1 VKTRL
6 IIPIL
11 IGAAA
16 LPTAGCAA
24 RQNSAEGAGD
34 ATPKAVR
41 MAVVELSKNPEPARY
56 SVIIAPN
63 AQVDLAF
70 RVSGYVVDLYQTKG
84 ADGRIRPLEAGAQV
98 AAGTALARIRASEFQ
113 ATVDKAR
120 GIRNE
125 ADAGIRVAEAQIA
138 EAQAGLAQAE
148 LDFARVSKLWEQESI
163 TKPVYDGSKAR
174 LDIAR
179 AKADAA
185 KAASVGA
192 RERTDSASG
201 QVREAEIALGDTV
214 LRAPFGGV
222 LLERRVE
229 LGALVAAGTPAFT
242 LADLRLVKGRFNV
255 PDSALRSFRQGQS
268 LDLTVDAFP
277 GETFH
282 GRVLSLA
289 AAADPRVRSFEI
301 EVAIANPGLK
311 LRSGMI
317 AAVQAAE
324 AEGSHPLPQIPVDAL
339 VRDPT
344 GDRYLVY
351 TTEQKAGRTFA
362 KAIPIRPGPL
372 SGSQVLILDGLTPG
386 QRIVVSGANLLRP
399 GEAVREVD

>member
-1 VKTRL
+1 MKTRL

-56 SVIIAPN
+56 SAIIAPN

-70 RVSGYVVDLYQTKG
+70 RVSGYVVQLTQTKG
-84 ADGRIRPLEAGAQV
+84 ADGRIRPLEAGAPV
-98 AAGTALARIRASEFQ
+98 AAGATLARIRASEFQ
-113 ATVDKAR
+113 AIVDKAR
-120 GIRNE
+120 GVSKE
-125 ADAGIRVAEAQIA
+125 AEAGIRAAEAQIA

-148 LDFARVSKLWEQESI
+148 LDFERVSKLWEQESI

-179 AKADAA
+179 SKVDAA

-192 RERTDSASG
+192 RERMGSASA

-242 LADLRLVKGRFNV
+242 LADLRLVKG
-255 PDSALRSFRQGQS
+255 PRSKWRLQIRVSSCGQG
-268 LDLTVDAFP
+268 
-277 GETFH
+277 
-282 GRVLSLA
+282 
-289 AAADPRVRSFEI
+289 
-301 EVAIANPGLK
+301 
-311 LRSGMI
+311 
-317 AAVQAAE
+317 
-324 AEGSHPLPQIPVDAL
+324 
-339 VRDPT
+339 
-344 GDRYLVY
+344 
-351 TTEQKAGRTFA
+351 
-362 KAIPIRPGPL
+362 
-372 SGSQVLILDGLTPG
+372 
-386 QRIVVSGANLLRP
+386 
-399 GEAVREVD
+399 

>member
-1 VKTRL
+1 VKTSL
-6 IIPIL
+6 IAPVL

-16 LPTAGCAA
+16 LLAAGCATHQSA
-24 RQNSAEGAGD
+24 AEDDGNS
-34 ATPKAVR
+34 TPKAVR
-41 MAVVELSKNPEPARY
+41 MAVVELSKNPDPARY
-56 SVIIAPN
+56 SAIIAPN

-70 RVSGYVVDLYQTKG
+70 RVSGYVVQLSQTKG
-84 ADGRIRPLEAGAQV
+84 GDGRIRPLEAGATV
-98 AAGTALARIRASEFQ
+98 TAGATLARIRASEFQ
-113 ATVDKAR
+113 AIVDKAR
-120 GIRNE
+120 GVSKE
-125 ADAGIRVAEAQIA
+125 AEAGIRAAEAQIA

-148 LDFARVSKLWEQESI
+148 LDFERVSKLWEQESI

-179 AKADAA
+179 SKVDAA
-185 KAASVGA
+185 KAASIGV
-192 RERTDSASG
+192 RERMGSASA
-201 QVREAEIALGDTV
+201 QVRESEIALGDTV

-229 LGALVAAGTPAFT
+229 LGALVAAGTPAFI
-242 LADLRLVKGRFNV
+242 LADMRLVKGRFNV
-255 PDSALRSFRQGQS
+255 PDSALHNFRQGQS

-324 AEGSHPLPQIPVDAL
+324 AEGGHLLPQIPVDAL

-362 KAIPIRPGPL
+362 RAIPIRPGPL
-372 SGSQVLILDGLTPG
+372 SGAQILILDGLTPG
-386 QRIVVSGANLLRP
+386 QRIVVSGANLLRS
-399 GEAVREVD
+399 GEAVREVE

>member
-1 VKTRL
+1 MKTYL
-6 IIPIL
+6 IAPLL

-16 LPTAGCAA
+16 LLNASCAT
-24 RQNSAEGAGD
+24 RQNSAEGDGNTA
-34 ATPKAVR
+34 PKTVR
-41 MAVVELSKNPEPARY
+41 MAAVELSKSPAPARY

-70 RVSGYVVDLYQTKG
+70 RVSGYVVQLSQTKG
-84 ADGRIRPLEAGAQV
+84 ADGRIRPLEAGAPV
-98 AAGTALARIRASEFQ
+98 AAGTTLARIRASEFQ
-113 ATVDKAR
+113 AIVDKGR
-120 GIRNE
+120 GVRNE
-125 ADAGIRVAEAQIA
+125 ADAGIRAAEAQIA
-138 EAQAGLAQAE
+138 EAQAGLTQAE
-148 LDFARVSKLWEQESI
+148 LDFDRISKLWEQESI
-163 TKPVYDGSKAR
+163 TRPVYDGSKAR

-179 AKADAA
+179 AKVEAA

-192 RERTDSASG
+192 RQRVDSASA
-201 QVREAEIALGDTV
+201 QVREAQIALGDTV
-214 LRAPFGGV
+214 LRAPFAGV

-229 LGALVAAGTPAFT
+229 LGTFVVAGTPAFT

-255 PDSALRSFRQGQS
+255 PDSALHSFREGQS
-268 LDLTVDAFP
+268 LNLTVDAFP

-289 AAADPRVRSFEI
+289 AAADPRVRSFAI
-301 EVAIANPGLK
+301 EVSIVNPGLK

-324 AEGSHPLPQIPVDAL
+324 TEGADLPLQIPVDAL
-339 VRDPT
+339 VHDPI

-351 TTEQKAGRTFA
+351 TTEQKAGRTIA
-362 KAIPIRPGPL
+362 KAIPIRPGQL
-372 SGSQVLILDGLTPG
+372 SGSQILILDGLTPG

-399 GEAVREVD
+399 GEAVREVN

>member
-1 VKTRL
+1 MV
-6 IIPIL
+6 
-11 IGAAA
+11 AAA
-16 LPTAGCAA
+16 LLTAGCAA
-24 RQNSAEGAGD
+24 RRDSTEGAGD

-41 MAVVELSKNPEPARY
+41 MAVVEMSKNSEPVRY
-56 SVIIAPN
+56 SAIIAPN

-70 RVSGYVVDLYQTKG
+70 RVSGYVVQLYETKG
-84 ADGRIRPLEAGAQV
+84 ADGRIRPLEAGSLI
-98 AAGTALARIRASEFQ
+98 AAGTTLARIRTSEFQ

-120 GIRNE
+120 GVRNE
-125 ADAGIRVAEAQIA
+125 ADAGIRAAEAQIA

-179 AKADAA
+179 SKVDAA

-192 RERTDSASG
+192 RERVDSASA
-201 QVREAEIALGDTV
+201 QFREAEIALGDTV

-229 LGALVAAGTPAFT
+229 LGALVAAGTPAFI

-255 PDSALRSFRQGQS
+255 PDSALRSFHQGQS
-268 LDLTVDAFP
+268 LGLTVDAFP
-277 GETFH
+277 DETFH

-301 EVAIANPGLK
+301 EVSIANPGLK

-324 AEGSHPLPQIPVDAL
+324 TEGGHPLPQIPVDAL

-351 TTEQKAGRTFA
+351 TTEQKAGRTIA

-399 GEAVREVD
+399 GEAVREVE

>member
-6 IIPIL
+6 IATLL

-16 LPTAGCAA
+16 LLTAGCAIH
-24 RQNSAEGAGD
+24 RNFAEGDGNA
-34 ATPKAVR
+34 APKAVR
-41 MAVVELSKNPEPARY
+41 MAVAELSKNPEPTRY
-56 SVIIAPN
+56 SAIIAPN

-70 RVSGYVVDLYQTKG
+70 RVSGYVVQLYQAKG
-84 ADGRIRPLEAGAQV
+84 ADGRIRPLEVGAPV
-98 AAGTALARIRASEFQ
+98 AAGTVLARVRPSEFQ
-113 ATVDKAR
+113 AIVDKAR
-120 GIRNE
+120 GVRSE
-125 ADAGIRVAEAQIA
+125 ADAGIRAADAQIA
-138 EAQAGLAQAE
+138 EAQAALAQAE
-148 LDFARVSKLWEQESI
+148 LDFDRVSKLWEQESI
-163 TKPVYDGSKAR
+163 TKPVYDGSRAR
-174 LDIAR
+174 LDTAR
-179 AKADAA
+179 AKVDAA

-192 RERTDSASG
+192 QQRRDSASA

-255 PDSALRSFRQGQS
+255 PDSALHSFRKGQS

-301 EVAIANPGLK
+301 EVSIANPGLK

-324 AEGSHPLPQIPVDAL
+324 AEGGPLPLQIPVDAL
-339 VRDPT
+339 VHDPT

-362 KAIPIRPGPL
+362 KAIEIRPGPL
-372 SGSQVLILDGLTPG
+372 SGSQVVILDGLTPG

-399 GEAVREVD
+399 GEAVREVN

>member
-1 VKTRL
+1 MKTCL
-6 IIPIL
+6 IVPL
-11 IGAAA
+11 LMVAAA
-16 LPTAGCAA
+16 MLTAGCAA
-24 RQNSAEGAGD
+24 RRDSTEGAGD

-41 MAVVELSKNPEPARY
+41 MAVVEMSKNPEPLRY
-56 SVIIAPN
+56 SAIIAPN

-70 RVSGYVVDLYQTKG
+70 RVSGYVVQLYETKG
-84 ADGRIRPLEAGAQV
+84 ADGRIRPLEAGSLI
-98 AAGTALARIRASEFQ
+98 AAGTTLARIRTSEFQ

-120 GIRNE
+120 GVRNE
-125 ADAGIRVAEAQIA
+125 ADAGIRAAEAQIA

-179 AKADAA
+179 SKVDAA

-192 RERTDSASG
+192 RERVDSASA
-201 QVREAEIALGDTV
+201 QVREAEIALGDTA

-229 LGALVAAGTPAFT
+229 MGALVAAGTPAFT

-255 PDSALRSFRQGQS
+255 PDSALRGFRRGQS

-282 GRVLSLA
+282 SRVLSLA

-301 EVAIANPGLK
+301 EVSIANPDLK

-317 AAVQAAE
+317 AAVQVAE
-324 AEGSHPLPQIPVDAL
+324 TEGAHPALQIPVDAL
-339 VRDPT
+339 VHDPS

-372 SGSQVLILDGLTPG
+372 SGSQVSILEGLTPG

-399 GEAVREVD
+399 GEAVREVE

>member
-1 VKTRL
+1 MV
-6 IIPIL
+6 
-11 IGAAA
+11 AAA
-16 LPTAGCAA
+16 MLTAGCAA
-24 RQNSAEGAGD
+24 RRDSAEGAGD

-41 MAVVELSKNPEPARY
+41 MAVVEMSKNSEPVRY
-56 SVIIAPN
+56 SAIIAPN

-70 RVSGYVVDLYQTKG
+70 RVSGYVVQLYETKG
-84 ADGRIRPLEAGAQV
+84 ADGRIRPLEAGSLI
-98 AAGTALARIRASEFQ
+98 AAGTTLARIRTSEFQ

-120 GIRNE
+120 GVRNE
-125 ADAGIRVAEAQIA
+125 ADAGIRAAEAQIA

-179 AKADAA
+179 SKVDAA

-192 RERTDSASG
+192 RERVDSASA
-201 QVREAEIALGDTV
+201 QVREAEIALGDTA

-229 LGALVAAGTPAFT
+229 MGALVAAGTHAFT

-255 PDSALRSFRQGQS
+255 PDSALRGFRRGQS

-282 GRVLSLA
+282 SRVLSLA

-301 EVAIANPGLK
+301 EVSIANPDLK

-317 AAVQAAE
+317 AAVQVAE
-324 AEGSHPLPQIPVDAL
+324 TEGAHPALQIPVDAL
-339 VRDPT
+339 VHDPS

-372 SGSQVLILDGLTPG
+372 SGSQVLILEGLTPG

-399 GEAVREVD
+399 GEAVREVE

>member
-1 VKTRL
+1 MKTRL
-6 IIPIL
+6 IVLLL
-11 IGAAA
+11 IAAAA
-16 LPTAGCAA
+16 LLTAGCAA
-24 RQNSAEGAGD
+24 RQDSAEGAGN
-34 ATPKAVR
+34 ARPKAVR
-41 MAVVELSKNPEPARY
+41 MAVVEMSKNPEPVRY
-56 SVIIAPN
+56 SAIIAPN

-70 RVSGYVVDLYQTKG
+70 RVSGYIVQFYQTKG
-84 ADGRIRPLEAGAQV
+84 ADGRIRPSEAGTLI
-98 AAGTALARIRASEFQ
+98 AAGATLARIRASEFQ

-125 ADAGIRVAEAQIA
+125 ADAGIRAAEAQIA

-148 LDFARVSKLWEQESI
+148 SDFDRILKLWEQESI
-163 TKPVYDGSKAR
+163 TRPVYDASRAR

-179 AKADAA
+179 AKVDAA
-185 KAASVGA
+185 QAASVGA
-192 RERTDSASG
+192 RQRMDSASA

-229 LGALVAAGTPAFT
+229 LGALVAGGTPAFT

-277 GETFH
+277 RETFH
-282 GRVLSLA
+282 GRILSLA

-301 EVAIANPGLK
+301 EVSIANPDLK

-317 AAVQAAE
+317 AAVQVAE
-324 AEGSHPLPQIPVDAL
+324 TEGAHPVLQIPVDAL
-339 VRDPT
+339 VHDPT

-351 TTEQKAGRTFA
+351 TTEQKAGRTIA

-372 SGSQVLILDGLTPG
+372 SGSQVLILDGLSPG

-399 GEAVREVD
+399 GEAVREVK

>member
-1 VKTRL
+1 MKTSL
-6 IIPIL
+6 IAGL
-11 IGAAA
+11 LFGAAI
-16 LPTAGCAA
+16 LLTTGCAT

-34 ATPKAVR
+34 AAPKAVR
-41 MAVVELSKNPEPARY
+41 MAVVELSKNPEPTKY
-56 SVIIAPN
+56 SAIIAPN

-70 RVSGYVVDLYQTKG
+70 RVSGYVVQLYQTKG
-84 ADGRIRPLEAGAQV
+84 ADGRIRPLEAGALID
-98 AAGTALARIRASEFQ
+98 AGTTLARIRAIEFQ

-120 GIRNE
+120 GVRNE
-125 ADAGIRVAEAQIA
+125 ADAGIRAAEAQIA

-148 LDFARVSKLWEQESI
+148 LDFDRVSKLWEQESI
-163 TKPVYDGSKAR
+163 TKPVYDGSRAR

-179 AKADAA
+179 SKVDAA
-185 KAASVGA
+185 KAARAGA
-192 RERTDSASG
+192 RERMDSASA
-201 QVREAEIALGDTV
+201 QVREAEIALDDTV

-255 PDSALRSFRQGQS
+255 PDSALHSFRQGQS

-301 EVAIANPGLK
+301 EVSIANPGLK

-317 AAVQAAE
+317 AAVQAA
-324 AEGSHPLPQIPVDAL
+324 ATEGSRLALQIPVDAL
-339 VRDPT
+339 VHDPT

-351 TTEQKAGRTFA
+351 TTEQQAGRTIA

-372 SGSQVLILDGLTPG
+372 SGSQVSVLEGLTPG

>member
-1 VKTRL
+1 MKTSL
-6 IIPIL
+6 IIPLL

-16 LPTAGCAA
+16 LLTAGCAS

-34 ATPKAVR
+34 AAPKAVR
-41 MAVVELSKNPEPARY
+41 MAVVELSKKPEPVRY
-56 SVIIAPN
+56 SAIIAPN

-70 RVSGYVVDLYQTKG
+70 RVSGYVVQLYQTKG
-84 ADGRIRPLEAGAQV
+84 ADGRIRPLEAGALI
-98 AAGTALARIRASEFQ
+98 AAGTTLARIRASEFQ

-120 GIRNE
+120 GVRNE
-125 ADAGIRVAEAQIA
+125 ADAGIRAAEAQIA

-179 AKADAA
+179 SKVDAA
-185 KAASVGA
+185 KAASAGA
-192 RERTDSASG
+192 RERMGSASA
-201 QVREAEIALGDTV
+201 QVREVEIALGDTA
-214 LRAPFGGV
+214 LRAPFKGV

-229 LGALVAAGTPAFT
+229 LGSLVAAGTPAFT

-255 PDSALRSFRQGQS
+255 PDSALRNFRQGQS
-268 LDLTVDAFP
+268 LDMTVDAFP

-301 EVAIANPGLK
+301 EVSIANPDLK

-317 AAVQAAE
+317 AAVQVAE
-324 AEGSHPLPQIPVDAL
+324 TEGAHPALQIPVDAL
-339 VRDPT
+339 VHDPT
-344 GDRYLVY
+344 DDRYLVY
-351 TTEQKAGRTFA
+351 TTERKAGRTFA

-372 SGSQVLILDGLTPG
+372 SGSQVSILEGLTPG

-399 GEAVREVD
+399 GEAVREVN

>member
-1 VKTRL
+1 MKTSHFARL
-6 IIPIL
+6 LFGAVALL
-11 IGAAA
+11 I
-16 LPTAGCAA
+16 AGCATH
-24 RQNSAEGAGD
+24 QNSAEGDGNAI
-34 ATPKAVR
+34 PKAVR

-70 RVSGYVVDLYQTKG
+70 RVSGYVVQLYQTKG
-84 ADGRIRPLEAGAQV
+84 ADGRIRPLEAGAPV
-98 AAGTALARIRASEFQ
+98 AAGTMLARIRTSEFQ
-113 ATVDKAR
+113 AIVDKAR
-120 GIRNE
+120 GVRNE
-125 ADAGIRVAEAQIA
+125 ADAGILAAEALIG

-148 LDFARVSKLWEQESI
+148 LDFDRISKLWEQESI
-163 TKPVYDGSKAR
+163 TKPVYDASRAR
-174 LDIAR
+174 LDVAQ
-179 AKADAA
+179 AKVNAA

-192 RERTDSASG
+192 RQRRDSASA

-242 LADLRLVKGRFNV
+242 LADLQLVKGRFNV
-255 PDSALRSFRQGQS
+255 PDSALHSFQRGQS

-277 GETFH
+277 GEAFH

-301 EVAIANPGLK
+301 EVSIANPGLK

-324 AEGSHPLPQIPVDAL
+324 AEGGRSPLQIPVDAL
-339 VRDPT
+339 VHDPA

-399 GEAVREVD
+399 GEAVREVN

>member
-1 VKTRL
+1 MKTRL
-6 IIPIL
+6 TIPIL

-16 LPTAGCAA
+16 LLTPGCAA
-24 RQNSAEGAGD
+24 RQNSAEGAGET
-34 ATPKAVR
+34 TPKAVR
-41 MAVVELSKNPEPARY
+41 MAVVDLSKNPEPARY
-56 SVIIAPN
+56 SAIIAPN

-70 RVSGYVVDLYQTKG
+70 RVSGFVVQLYQTKG
-84 ADGRIRPLEAGAQV
+84 ADGRIRPLEAGAQI
-98 AAGTALARIRASEFQ
+98 AAGTTLARIRASEFQ

-120 GIRNE
+120 GVRNE
-125 ADAGIRVAEAQIA
+125 ADAGIRAAEAQIA
-138 EAQAGLAQAE
+138 EAQAGLSQAE
-148 LDFARVSKLWEQESI
+148 LDFDRISKLWEQESI

-179 AKADAA
+179 AKVDAA
-185 KAASVGA
+185 RAASVGA
-192 RERTDSASG
+192 RKRTDSASG
-201 QVREAEIALGDTV
+201 QVREAEIALGDTI

-255 PDSALRSFRQGQS
+255 PDSALRGFRRGQS

-301 EVAIANPGLK
+301 EVSIANQDLK

-317 AAVQAAE
+317 AAVQVAE
-324 AEGSHPLPQIPVDAL
+324 TEDAHPALQIPVDAL
-339 VRDPT
+339 VHDPT

-351 TTEQKAGRTFA
+351 TTEQRAGRTFA

-372 SGSQVLILDGLTPG
+372 SGSQVSILDGLTPG

-399 GEAVREVD
+399 GEAVREVN